1 MIRHTCCK
9 IFKDCL
15 TIVGH
20 YLLKRYFFSIKNE
33 YTSFYIR
40 LLNVFP
46 KIGTNETGWLFLIFC
61 FSSCLWIG
69 TILAVPHSV
78 GKIPGRK
85 MKYRGLHSP
94 LSQIWNM
101 RMLIQSNPYALL
113 GFNFLITVNPLD
125 INPIKWS
132 NTLKQFLHFFWRIV
146 WLCLTILWGWRVTL
160 IWVGLFRSSSW
171 SGETGEGKIT
181 STV

>member
-1 MIRHTCCK
+1 MSDHCGT
-9 IFKDCL
+9 L
-15 TIVGH
+15 
-20 YLLKRYFFSIKNE
+20 SIKALFF
-33 YTSFYIR
+33 FYKKWVHFILYKTFKCISENWNKWNR
-40 LLNVFP
+40 LIIFDILFFILFMNRYH
-46 KIGTNETGWLFLIFC
+46 IGRSP
-61 FSSCLWIG
+61 FS
-69 TILAVPHSV
+69 

-125 INPIKWS
+125 TNPIKWS